1 VSRLT
6 AALSAAL
13 PMDLDPSTDQARQ
26 WLSDELARSE
36 YHDTR
41 SLFQRLIDWLTERL
55 ADLQSTQGTGGV
67 SFPPLVITVVVVLL
81 VAGILFLL
89 TRIRVESKAVTER
102 RTLLGDSLLTADQL
116 RREAER
122 ALTENRF
129 GDAVLAWT
137 RAMARDAESRTL
149 LPNAPSMTAHEVGT
163 ALAAAFPAQATEI
176 GRTIDRFDAVAYGDA
191 KAGREDALTARSTDA
206 ALRVAKPVIPPRAGR
221 SSRDGD
227 GMPPTSPDQSAGSS
241 GDRPDSV
248 WLTGL
253 RS

>member
-1 VSRLT
+1 MSRLA

-55 ADLQSTQGTGGV
+55 ADLQSTQGTGGA

-89 TRIRVESKAVTER
+89 TRMRVESKAVTER
-102 RTLLGDSLLTADQL
+102 RTLLGDSVLTADQL

-122 ALTENRF
+122 ALTESRF

-137 RAMARDAESRTL
+137 RAMAR
-149 LPNAPSMTAHEVGT
+149 
-163 ALAAAFPAQATEI
+163 
-176 GRTIDRFDAVAYGDA
+176 
-191 KAGREDALTARSTDA
+191 
-206 ALRVAKPVIPPRAGR
+206 
-221 SSRDGD
+221 
-227 GMPPTSPDQSAGSS
+227 
-241 GDRPDSV
+241 
-248 WLTGL
+248 
-253 RS
+253 